1 MAFLLLHNYTD
12 FIKRRVSIMKK
23 KIIIGAIVSSILG
36 LGILGVNSVKQ
47 EPVKVAT

>member
-1 MAFLLLHNYTD
+1 
-12 FIKRRVSIMKK
+12 MKK

-47 EPVKVAT
+47 ESVKVATWHHPLLDHKI